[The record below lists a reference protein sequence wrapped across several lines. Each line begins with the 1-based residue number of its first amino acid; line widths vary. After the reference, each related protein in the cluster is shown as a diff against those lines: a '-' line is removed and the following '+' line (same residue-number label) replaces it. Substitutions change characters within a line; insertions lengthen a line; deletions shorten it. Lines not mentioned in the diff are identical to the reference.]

1 MTNYVVYLLFS
12 ILMEMRMCDESEL
25 VMNFIGKNFNILLL
39 LFLFFPLF
47 YMSKNIFEMLKYVQ
61 DTSFDTEFGVKSVND
76 SLLLD
81 SKSTLT
87 KRNSITTTSLLKD
100 GTSHFRI
107 IICGDS
113 GKGYVLC
120 IYYTK

>member
-1 MTNYVVYLLFS
+1 
-12 ILMEMRMCDESEL
+12 
-25 VMNFIGKNFNILLL
+25 
-39 LFLFFPLF
+39 
-47 YMSKNIFEMLKYVQ
+47 MSKNIFEMLKYVQ

-87 KRNSITTTSLLKD
+87 KRNSITTTPLLKD

-113 GKGYVLC
+113 GKVHTLY
-120 IYYTK
+120 IYYKK